1 MSIPS
6 PPPADSLCRRPAARL
21 AEGVRA
27 GRLDAEEVLEAFL
40 QRIAQT
46 EPGIAAWAWHEA
58 EAVRRQLQGLQRAAP
73 GRALPLL
80 GVPVGVKDIF
90 DTADMPTAYGSTI
103 YRGHRPS
110 RDAEAVARLRRAGAL
125 IMGKTVTTEFAYSH
139 PGPTVNPHAPRHTPG
154 GSSSGSAA
162 AVADFM
168 VPLALGSQTGGS
180 TIRPAAYCG
189 VVGFKPSYDAISSQG
204 MKALAPSM
212 DTVGIMGRCM
222 EDVALAYSVLA
233 QGAAP
238 GAPQPAPL
246 RDLSV
251 RLCWYPGPDAAE
263 ADDDAWHALRGA
275 REMLL
280 EAGVPVGAV
289 TLSEAYGG
297 LSEANRCIMRF
308 EGVRSLDSELT
319 HHPEKLG
326 ATTAELI
333 AAGRKTD
340 ESQYRAARALVAGC
354 ARELGDA
361 LGETGVLMSFSTP
374 GAAPLLAAGTG
385 NSVFN
390 RGWTAMGAPSLTL
403 PFGANAESGLPLG
416 VQFVAAPGCDAL
428 LLALGAQVE
437 RIFAGGRN

>member
-6 PPPADSLCRRPAARL
+6 PPPADSLCSLPAARL

-27 GRLDAEEVLEAFL
+27 GRLDVEELVDAFL

-46 EPGIAAWAWHEA
+46 EPGVAAWAWHQA
-58 EAVRRQLQGLQRAAP
+58 QAVRSQLQGLPRMEP

-103 YRGHRPS
+103 YRGHQPLQ
-110 RDAEAVARLRRAGAL
+110 DAEAVARLRRAGAL
-125 IMGKTVTTEFAYSH
+125 IMGKTVTTEFAYAH
-139 PGPTVNPHAPRHTPG
+139 PGPTVNPHNPRHTPG

-189 VVGFKPSYDAISSQG
+189 VVGFKPSFDAISTQG
-204 MKALAPSM
+204 MKALSPSM

-222 EDVALAYSVLA
+222 EDIALAYSVLA

-238 GAPQPAPL
+238 GAPRPASTGGL
-246 RDLSV
+246 AA
-251 RLCWYPGPDAAE
+251 RLCWYPGPDAAQ
-263 ADDDAWHALRGA
+263 ADDDAWRALHGA
-275 REMLL
+275 RQMLL
-280 EAGVPVGAV
+280 DAGVPVGNVA
-289 TLSEAYGG
+289 LSDAFGR

-308 EGVRSLDSELT
+308 EAVRSLDNEFTRHSEGLS
-319 HHPEKLG
+319 
-326 ATTAELI
+326 AMTAELI
-333 AAGRKTD
+333 AAGRRTD
-340 ESQYRAARALVAGC
+340 EPQYREARALVAGC
-354 ARELGDA
+354 ARELSKA
-361 LGETGVLMSFSTP
+361 LRETDVLMSFSTP
-374 GAAPLLAAGTG
+374 GTAPLLATGTG

-403 PFGANAESGLPLG
+403 PFGAGAESGLPLG

-428 LLALGAQVE
+428 LLALGAQLE
-437 RIFAGGRN
+437 RLFAAGPH